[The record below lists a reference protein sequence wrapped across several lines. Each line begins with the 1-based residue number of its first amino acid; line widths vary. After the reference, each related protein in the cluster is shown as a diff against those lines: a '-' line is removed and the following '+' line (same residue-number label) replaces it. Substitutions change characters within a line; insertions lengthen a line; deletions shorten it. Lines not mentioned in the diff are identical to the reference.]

1 MNAEDLIFYSDNE
14 NNIYSG
20 GFNVNSV
27 MLKQGLSPIVT
38 LNQQHVS
45 QNGGT
50 NSKTKFNLN
59 SNSNDVS
66 DLFNHLVV
74 PNWAFT
80 TPFKRV
86 GGKKIDSYNEEE
98 EREREEKE
106 KDDDFISED
115 LHSKLLSMVKVE
127 DSKKSNTKANKKT
140 KTKTKNFRMKN
151 TNNKTKNN
159 NK

>member
-1 MNAEDLIFYSDNE
+1 MSTSTINAEDLIFYSDKE

-20 GFNVNSV
+20 GFKLNSV

-38 LNQQHVS
+38 LNQNHDS
-45 QNGGT
+45 QSQSGGT
-50 NSKTKFNLN
+50 NN
-59 SNSNDVS
+59 VS

-86 GGKKIDSYNEEE
+86 GGKKINEK
-98 EREREEKE
+98 EEKE
-106 KDDDFISED
+106 EQEEDDDDFINED

-127 DSKKSNTKANKKT
+127 NVKKAKTKANKKT
-140 KTKTKNFRMKN
+140 RILRIKN
-151 TNNKTKNN
+151 TNKKTKK

>member
-14 NNIYSG
+14 NKIYSG

-45 QNGGT
+45 QKGGT
-50 NSKTKFNLN
+50 NFTTND
-59 SNSNDVS
+59 NDVS

-80 TPFKRV
+80 TPYKRV
-86 GGKKIDSYNEEE
+86 GGKKKDSYHEEE
-98 EREREEKE
+98 EKERE

-127 DSKKSNTKANKKT
+127 DSKKLNIKANK

-159 NK
+159 NNK

>member
-1 MNAEDLIFYSDNE
+1 MSTSTINAEDLIFYSDKE

-20 GFNVNSV
+20 GFKLNSV

-38 LNQQHVS
+38 LNQYHE
-45 QNGGT
+45 T
-50 NSKTKFNLN
+50 NSQSGG
-59 SNSNDVS
+59 SNNVS

-86 GGKKIDSYNEEE
+86 GGKKTNTE
-98 EREREEKE
+98 EEKE
-106 KDDDFISED
+106 EDDDFISED

-127 DSKKSNTKANKKT
+127 DDKQAKAKTNKKT
-140 KTKTKNFRMKN
+140 RISRIKN
-151 TNNKTKNN
+151 TNNKKTKK
-159 NK
+159 NKE

>member
-50 NSKTKFNLN
+50 NFTTND
-59 SNSNDVS
+59 NDVS
-66 DLFNHLVV
+66 HLFNHLVV

-80 TPFKRV
+80 TPYKRV
-86 GGKKIDSYNEEE
+86 GGKKIDSYHEEE
-98 EREREEKE
+98 E

-127 DSKKSNTKANKKT
+127 DSKKSNIKANK

-151 TNNKTKNN
+151 TNNKTKSNN

>member
-1 MNAEDLIFYSDNE
+1 MNAEDLIFYSDKE

-27 MLKQGLSPIVT
+27 MLKQGISPMVT
-38 LNQQHVS
+38 LNQSNNS
-45 QNGGT
+45 QSGG
-50 NSKTKFNLN
+50 
-59 SNSNDVS
+59 SNDVS

-80 TPFKRV
+80 TPFKK
-86 GGKKIDSYNEEE
+86 GGKKMELNNEDDD
-98 EREREEKE
+98 REEN
-106 KDDDFISED
+106 DDFISED

-127 DSKKSNTKANKKT
+127 DSKNTNTKANKKI

-151 TNNKTKNN
+151 KNTNNKTKNN
-159 NK
+159 NNNK

>member
-50 NSKTKFNLN
+50 NSRT
-59 SNSNDVS
+59 NDVS

-98 EREREEKE
+98 EREREDKE

>member
-1 MNAEDLIFYSDNE
+1 MSTSTINAEDLIFYSDKE

-20 GFNVNSV
+20 GFKLNSV

-38 LNQQHVS
+38 LNQNHES
-45 QNGGT
+45 QSQSGGSNT
-50 NSKTKFNLN
+50 NN
-59 SNSNDVS
+59 VS

-86 GGKKIDSYNEEE
+86 GGKKTNIE
-98 EREREEKE
+98 EEKE
-106 KDDDFISED
+106 EKEEEDFISED

-127 DSKKSNTKANKKT
+127 DDKQAKTKGNKKT
-140 KTKTKNFRMKN
+140 RISRIKN
-151 TNNKTKNN
+151 TNNKKTKK
-159 NK
+159 NKE